1 MVTIR
6 HLSPINCNCKFSFFY
21 LVCFVCLVRC
31 YNERYWAKN
40 TQECDWTLVLG
51 CLYCAGVAVLEQYLM
66 NSLRLGQEMLPV
78 HWHTDIWVT
87 SCSSCFPFN
96 LKHVCCCP
104 HSAQGDSYFISQK
117 AWRFQTLFC
126 ESLIRKSNY
135 KVIPY
140 ASPELFPWGHQPSPL
155 LIQSRC
161 WRPAF
166 SSSVLLR
173 YHTRAETSQRYTKM
187 LLGMFES
194 DMSNF

>member
-1 MVTIR
+1 MRDLFLKNWSPTMVTIR

-126 ESLIRKSNY
+126 ESLIRKS
-135 KVIPY
+135 
-140 ASPELFPWGHQPSPL
+140 ELQSDSIRKPWALSLGTPTFP
-155 LIQSRC
+155 
-161 WRPAF
+161 
-166 SSSVLLR
+166 SS
-173 YHTRAETSQRYTKM
+173 HTV
-187 LLGMFES
+187 
-194 DMSNF
+194 